1 MAIHDDQIN
10 TITGLDIPWEGKTGA
25 EVEDF
30 ISRRFKNPLHPEID
44 YSEETLTIKNP
55 EGEVIASGHVSV
67 VPPTYTTSISLNHL
81 LINGEV
87 NTGVVSINYTENLK
101 FIAAINVKT
110 FYEAAGKQYNLSN
123 KVNLI
128 FSIEGT
134 TDQLIV
140 KNITPNHM
148 DDFSLQLIDI
158 TPLFQKNLQDVTLK
172 VSVTANSA
180 YDEAIYGASET
191 NPNGHKISIHK
202 IELSCNATYVAD
214 HVVPFSISGL
224 NDTSGMQFEYFV
236 VPLGTIP
243 DGLDPTQIQFDSN
256 NSTTG
261 SFDLDL
267 SKTSGFIGSHAYQIV
282 ARIVNST
289 GNLYSNWTQANIISY
304 DSTEKVEMMGIIS
317 NIPTEITNCENANL
331 YNISYVPGTGGS
343 IEIIAYLEDEP
354 GIFDNAES
362 LDELTPFNKTEI
374 TSTSND
380 VADVL
385 KYYSYI
391 ELTSVGSSQKAI
403 AFKLKVNGK
412 DYNLYQLYVS
422 KGRLAHTKYFTINI
436 VENPYNINNAF
447 NYTEGARDNFSQ
459 IVGQSTTFFTN
470 INANLETSDGWVSDE
485 NLIAYKISGQNKNL
499 FTQPK
504 DMTVLLNSGQGFT
517 IEVMLKNYNI
527 NGEDPV
533 MNIGNLLFGPGFT
546 RIDSSDLSDEG
557 IYVNSR
563 ADFEKE
569 TMTHLMFV
577 YDPYY
582 KPTTYVN
589 IYDQIFNESGVM
601 YSDIT
606 RTYPIFK
613 VYVNGCINREIEIS
627 PDLLKN
633 DDGFKLQI
641 CPKTSDLNLYIFRTY
656 TRALSYGEI
665 QKNYISSKR
674 TSKEK
679 EEIYNRNNIL
689 DNNGR
694 ISFYKSM
701 QHNNVIV
708 FVLPVGEKPL
718 FFGNRETAGDGKSNA
733 TILIRYKD
741 EKYKH
746 ASGRF
751 TGGKYKAQGSSAKKY
766 MFHNTQYSKG
776 TFLSEEQIANGVTE
790 GSSKYVIPTDP
801 EGIAV
806 KKLVGKV
813 NYASSMQSHKIGAT
827 KLYDR
832 AYKETFPEN
841 TLYSGGKKAC
851 LEEPFMYFYYNVTD
865 NSQLNTIKIEDLYTV
880 ETINGITV
888 AQDANVKFL
897 GFQTWGSAKA
907 DDPTYGYGDNTPE
920 YVLFEGADNASPGA
934 NFKQPWAA
942 FQTWT
947 SEFTKK
953 ENQEMAG
960 KMIQQPKS
968 VTETDYTTG
977 LLIEGETIQFEN
989 DTDPLDVDYGVEL
1002 IKLEGQTK
1010 DDAEKRDLWKF
1021 TDAVKNNS
1029 LPYFVKFY
1037 NNCYQYDFTALVPN
1051 PNGKTFD
1058 LTNPYDLTHK
1068 KIYMTQTTDL
1078 FEGNVSKGS
1087 AGALDV
1093 YRWDGIKSKWVPA
1106 GLHYVNDNWE
1116 KFNLK
1121 TVYDGLKTSDLYLEF
1136 KDNRD
1141 VITESF
1147 DETVQLSTDHV
1158 KRYIIPAFKDM
1169 FKANCAKY
1177 IDIDDV
1183 AYHQA
1188 FIKLISGTDNRAKNT
1203 YFQIIGKLYEQDPE
1217 TKEWI
1222 KRNDEKSGDYKIRLM
1237 QDDLDTIWAT
1247 DNNGQQVKPYY
1258 LLEPAFNTETEDM
1271 WGDEHNSFF
1280 YPFDICYE
1288 ELINKYVGNI
1298 IRHLFANKTS
1308 VKETESNLY
1317 DYFFSVQE
1325 TFPEI
1330 AYNHHAEI
1338 YYEMPQVLFYNGELL
1353 KENGQYVFPN
1363 TLNEFRN
1370 NNVKNPL
1377 SLSHG
1382 RCLESE
1388 YQFIKDRLTMLGTMT
1403 TTATGLYTSN
1413 EVSLSTSGT
1422 GGSNE
1427 IITFEGTATFT
1438 DYFYP
1443 IKSSKTSGVSEYIK
1457 IGNITNK
1464 SQTPIK
1470 FDEIFEQIL
1479 EAPSIPN
1486 TIKQLVTPDYEFD
1499 LSCEIK
1505 TQMGAYLSAGNK
1517 YKSLIVHK
1525 GLNFTHNLL
1534 NLPNVKDLTIN
1545 GITSNYSITE
1555 SSIVVKN
1562 RLPII
1567 ETLNLTNVT
1576 FSNTTL
1582 DFRGCTRL
1590 KVLNLQG
1597 CEGITD
1603 IIFPESDRLTYVYLP
1618 KRITKL
1624 TLSKNANL
1632 SNLVFDE
1639 DTYLTSLS
1647 LDCSSIN
1654 KNLDYIGIL
1663 NNHINYANLEQL
1675 LLRNTPEQ
1683 GLYITEDLAMKLATL
1698 KINSTKE
1705 GNTTNI
1711 LVKGK
1716 FVIVNRLED
1725 INDLGEITYS
1735 WGDEVDISYQTKK
1748 NLVNAFGNI
1757 DLVTNDAY
1765 FQYTSSTLIR
1775 DSYKLS
1781 QEIVVNLPH
1790 GGQIKPFDELNFT
1803 MGNNV
1808 GITNEGILNISYSIT
1823 GNNFNSS
1830 GISIDNKTGLV
1841 TVPKNNNTRYNYS
1854 IIVTLK
1860 TGTKLSAITGTIFF
1874 GYKEPEI
1881 GDFAYSD
1888 GTFSSMYNSEKT
1900 LVGLVYQKEVI
1911 TSGKEWKLGIL
1922 SSSAVNEYAGADN
1935 YAYDVSSGQ
1944 FPQNNEQG
1952 LIYHFM
1958 THSEGLNISMSAPNA
1973 SAYLGFNS
1981 DLQTT
1986 QADTV
1991 ITYDYLTA
1999 NPTTVL
2005 VNDQCGSQYTQN
2017 LVDVGLSRLKT
2028 MINKNTALKNY
2039 LKTNQYLSDQGE
2051 FTDKFDYNVI
2061 DDIYNKLNTII
2072 SNTFGTANYHQLL
2085 HPLALK
2091 TYLFEPNNLSN
2102 EGIEYY
2108 SKGNWYIPSIEEL
2121 QLLIWYRI
2129 RSTSTSTTAGSE
2141 FNWDSTD
2148 YSKGNSIF
2156 SNKSIY
2162 FDSFLSASTTML
2174 AANVSTSNKN
2184 FVYNENSSYSPS
2196 SSSYITLCKWFYNY
2210 YGYNS
2215 DGSHSKCRRDAKYS
2229 IAPCC
2234 VITVKNLD

>member
-1 MAIHDDQIN
+1 MAIHDGYDQIN
-10 TITGLDIPWEGKTGA
+10 TIKGLDTPWEGKTGA

-30 ISRRFKNPLHPEID
+30 ISRRLKNPLHPTID

-55 EGEVIASGHVSV
+55 EGEIIASGHVSV

-134 TDQLIV
+134 TDQLVV

-172 VSVTANSA
+172 VSVSANSA

-224 NDTSGMQFEYFV
+224 NDTSGMQFECFV
-236 VPLGTIP
+236 VPLGTDPDTVTKITIP
-243 DGLDPTQIQFDSN
+243 FDSI
-256 NSTTG
+256 NSTSG
-261 SFDLDL
+261 SFDLTL
-267 SKTSGFIGSHAYQIV
+267 SELSGFVGSHAYQIV

-422 KGRLAHTKYFTINI
+422 KGSLAYTKYFTINI
-436 VENPYNINNAF
+436 VENPHNINNAF

-470 INANLETSDGWVSDE
+470 INSNLETSDGWISDE

-504 DMTVLLNSGQGFT
+504 DMAVLLNSGQGFT

-627 PDLLKN
+627 PELLKN

-665 QKNYISSKR
+665 QKNYISSRR

-679 EEIYNRNNIL
+679 EAIYNRNNIL
-689 DNNGR
+689 DDNGR

-832 AYKETFPEN
+832 AYKEIFPEN

-960 KMIQQPKS
+960 KIIQQPKS

-1222 KRNDEKSGDYKIRLM
+1222 QTDEGDYKIRLM

-1280 YPFDICYE
+1280 YPFDVCYE
-1288 ELINKYVGNI
+1288 ELINKYVGDI

-1403 TTATGLYTSN
+1403 TTAAGLYTSN
-1413 EVSLSTSGT
+1413 EVSLSTGGT
-1422 GGSNE
+1422 GGSNQTT
-1427 IITFEGTATFT
+1427 TFEGTATFT

-1443 IKSSKTSGVSEYIK
+1443 IKSSKTSGTSEYTK
-1457 IGNITNK
+1457 IGNITDK

-1470 FDEIFEQIL
+1470 FSEIFGQIL
-1479 EAPSIPN
+1479 EAPGIPN

-1499 LSCEIK
+1499 LTCSIQ

-1525 GLNFTHNLL
+1525 GLDFTHNLL
-1534 NLPNVKDLTIN
+1534 NLPNVKELTIN
-1545 GITSNYSITE
+1545 GTTSSYSVTE
-1555 SSIVVKN
+1555 SSIIVKN
-1562 RLPII
+1562 CLPVI
-1567 ETLNLTNVT
+1567 ETLNLTNVKFT
-1576 FSNTTL
+1576 NTTL

-1597 CEGITD
+1597 CEGIID
-1603 IIFPESDRLTYVYLP
+1603 IIFPESDRLTDVYLP
-1618 KRITKL
+1618 KGITKL
-1624 TLSKNANL
+1624 TLGKNANL
-1632 SNLVFDE
+1632 SNLVFDT

-1654 KNLDYIGIL
+1654 ENLDYIGIL

-1705 GNTTNI
+1705 GNKTNI

-1716 FVIVNRLED
+1716 FVIANRLED
-1725 INDLGEITYS
+1725 VNDLGEITYS
-1735 WGDEVDISYQTKK
+1735 WGDEIDISYQTKK

-1757 DLVTNDAY
+1757 DLITNDVY
-1765 FQYTSSTLIR
+1765 FQYISSTLIR
-1775 DSYKLS
+1775 DSYKIS

-1803 MGNNV
+1803 TGNNV

-1991 ITYDYLTA
+1991 ITYDYLTS

-2028 MINKNTALKNY
+2028 MINKNAALKNY

-2234 VITVKNLD
+2234 IITVKNLD